1 MVAQAEAPH
10 CYILVFF
17 FHSFQRWEKG
27 VIRGIP
33 RGIYPSQAENDP
45 KTIEVRVEMVPE
57 KECVNRSHF

>member
-1 MVAQAEAPH
+1 M
-10 CYILVFF
+10 
-17 FHSFQRWEKG
+17 
-27 VIRGIP
+27 IRGIP